1 MTGFRPSSVVVRKIG
16 PGGLTDLQPTSQTWC
31 CCRCRLGREAAAG
44 ALVLSDLSFV

>member
-31 CCRCRLGREAAAG
+31 CRSRLGREAAAG